1 MMSDRTSVEER
12 VSDKRTAIL
21 EATLDL
27 ISERGFHNISM
38 SLIAKTSGVST
49 GIIYHYFASKE
60 ELISELYK
68 KIKVEVSRATLVGYS
83 EDLSFRERFLRM
95 WFNVLHYAMYQTKE
109 TAFLEQF
116 ENSPY
121 SASVLSEDFM
131 DNMKC
136 VHSFVVQGVKEDV
149 FKDLPF
155 DVLVELSIGVAVSLA
170 KRHIAGAIVLDDEL
184 MQATADACWDAIRR

>member
-1 MMSDRTSVEER
+1 MGDGSSVDRNIG
-12 VSDKRTAIL
+12 DKRSAIL
-21 EATLDL
+21 EATLNL
-27 ISERGFHNISM
+27 IAERGFHNTPMSM
-38 SLIAKTSGVST
+38 IAKESGAST
-49 GIIYHYFASKE
+49 GIIYHYFESKE
-60 ELISELYK
+60 ELITELYK
-68 KIKVEVSRATLVGYS
+68 KIKVEASRATLLGYS

-95 WFNVLHYAMYQTKE
+95 WFNVLRWAMYHPKE

-121 SASVLSEDFM
+121 SAPVLPEDFM

-136 VHSFVVQGVKEDV
+136 MHSFIVQGVKEDV

-184 MQATADACWDAIRR
+184 MQATADACWDAVRR